1 MPTQNETDG
10 ITTERFRLLI
20 QEITD
25 YAMIL
30 MDMQGRIIHWNP
42 GAERILGYR
51 EPDVLGLPISVI
63 FTPDD
68 RAAGVPQAEL
78 EYADRDGRTPDVRWL
93 QKKDGS
99 RFWADGVMF
108 SLHTD
113 SGQLCGF
120 GKVIRDA
127 TESQKTL
134 DQARQRMAI
143 ILESI
148 TDAFFALDREW
159 KFTYLNDQAERLLG
173 RTRDTLLGKMIWEE
187 FPDSVGSDFYREY
200 HRALSENSAV
210 KFETYSDSLQT
221 WREVRAYPSA
231 EGLSVY
237 FHDISDRKSAEQAQ
251 AALLEYQRSIATQ
264 LQSALQP
271 EIPAAVPGM
280 TLAKHLEAS
289 LSEASVGGDF
299 FDVFPLE
306 DGCTALIV
314 GDLSGKGLAAAA
326 QVATVRNMARYALFR
341 SRTLASAVMNLNE
354 LLIAHGLLTGYSTL
368 FIGKYDSGA
377 GLLKYVN
384 CGQEPAMIWHAA
396 SGEVE
401 ALGPTGPV
409 LGVLEDA
416 VYSEESSLLDTGDAL
431 AIFTDGLTEIGPS
444 HLKMLGNAGVAAL
457 LKQSSCIPQADGF
470 PLSADSLVERLMDG
484 VNAFGQDGAR
494 DDMCLLVGI
503 VTGQMQE
510 D

>member
-1 MPTQNETDG
+1 
-10 ITTERFRLLI
+10 
-20 QEITD
+20 
-25 YAMIL
+25 
-30 MDMQGRIIHWNP
+30 
-42 GAERILGYR
+42 
-51 EPDVLGLPISVI
+51 
-63 FTPDD
+63 
-68 RAAGVPQAEL
+68 
-78 EYADRDGRTPDVRWL
+78 
-93 QKKDGS
+93 
-99 RFWADGVMF
+99 
-108 SLHTD
+108 
-113 SGQLCGF
+113 
-120 GKVIRDA
+120 
-127 TESQKTL
+127 
-134 DQARQRMAI
+134 
-143 ILESI
+143 
-148 TDAFFALDREW
+148 
-159 KFTYLNDQAERLLG
+159 
-173 RTRDTLLGKMIWEE
+173 
-187 FPDSVGSDFYREY
+187 
-200 HRALSENSAV
+200 
-210 KFETYSDSLQT
+210 
-221 WREVRAYPSA
+221 
-231 EGLSVY
+231 
-237 FHDISDRKSAEQAQ
+237 
-251 AALLEYQRSIATQ
+251 
-264 LQSALQP
+264 
-271 EIPAAVPGM
+271 
-280 TLAKHLEAS
+280 
-289 LSEASVGGDF
+289 
-299 FDVFPLE
+299 
-306 DGCTALIV
+306 
-314 GDLSGKGLAAAA
+314 
-326 QVATVRNMARYALFR
+326 
-341 SRTLASAVMNLNE
+341 MNLNE